1 MYSVISRWSLL
12 DLVHLVVVLL
22 TAGLPLSLLIAGLP
36 LSLLIA
42 GLPLS
47 LLIAGQLSSPPL
59 LPAAA
64 AVVDR
69 LCGDLCSTVLPA

>member
-1 MYSVISRWSLL
+1 MYSGISRWCLL
-12 DLVHLVVVLL
+12 VLVHLVVV
-22 TAGLPLSLLIAGLP
+22 LLIAGLP

-47 LLIAGQLSSPPL
+47 LLIAGLPAHCHPPL
-59 LPAAA
+59 SLAAA